1 MRLNKYLAKCGIGS
15 RRKCDEYIRNGKIKV
30 NGIVISD
37 FSYYV
42 SPGSYI
48 QYNNKLINKLEELT
62 YILNKPK
69 GYICSRKDN
78 LDRKIIYDLIP
89 DGLNFFSIG
98 RLDYDT
104 SGIIIITNDGDL
116 SYSLS
121 HPKFNFK
128 KKYYVFSDK
137 KFSYENLKKIKKG
150 IKVGSDVFKADI
162 KFLENINN
170 GYFWDVILT
179 EGKNREIKKI
189 FNHFDNKVLNLH
201 RYEFAGIKLN
211 GLKEGKYKKIGKKKL
226 NEILRE
232 KKNIKY

>member
-30 NGIVISD
+30 NGRVISD
-37 FSYYV
+37 FSYDV
-42 SPGSYI
+42 SPGCYI

-69 GYICSRKDN
+69 GYICSREDN

-150 IKVGSDVFKADI
+150 IKVGNDVYRADI

-211 GLKEGKYKKIGKKKL
+211 GLKEGKYKKISKKKI

>member
-15 RRKCDEYIRNGKIKV
+15 RRKCDDYIKNGKIKV
-30 NGIVISD
+30 NGKVISD
-37 FSYYV
+37 FSYNVNPGCYV
-42 SPGSYI
+42 
-48 QYNNKLINKLEELT
+48 QFNNKLINKLEDLT

-69 GYICSRKDN
+69 GYICSKKDN

-116 SYSLS
+116 SHSLS

-137 KFSYENLKKIKKG
+137 KFISENLKKIKKG
-150 IKVGSDVFKADI
+150 IKVGNDFLKADI
-162 KFLENINN
+162 KFLEYINN

-189 FNHFDNKVLNLH
+189 FNQFDNKVLNLH

-211 GLKEGKYKKIGKKKL
+211 GLKEGKYKKISKKKI
-226 NEILRE
+226 NAILRE
-232 KKNIKY
+232 KKNNKY

>member
-69 GYICSRKDN
+69 GYICSKKDN

-211 GLKEGKYKKIGKKKL
+211 GLKEGKYKKISKKKI

>member
-15 RRKCDEYIRNGKIKV
+15 RRKCDEYIKNGKIKV
-30 NGIVISD
+30 NGKVISD
-37 FSYYV
+37 FSYNV
-42 SPGSYI
+42 NPGSYI
-48 QYNNKLINKLEELT
+48 QFNNKLINKLEDLT

-69 GYICSRKDN
+69 GYICSKKDN

-150 IKVGSDVFKADI
+150 IKVGNDFLKADI
-162 KFLENINN
+162 KFLEYINN

-189 FNHFDNKVLNLH
+189 FNQFDNKVLNLH

-211 GLKEGKYKKIGKKKL
+211 GLKEGKYKKISKKKI
-226 NEILRE
+226 NAILRE
-232 KKNIKY
+232 KKNNKY

>member
-30 NGIVISD
+30 NGKVIFD
-37 FSYYV
+37 FSYDV
-42 SPGSYI
+42 NSGCYI
-48 QYNNKLINKLEELT
+48 QYNNKLINKLEDLT

-69 GYICSRKDN
+69 GYICSKNDN

-150 IKVGSDVFKADI
+150 IKIGNDILRADI
-162 KFLENINN
+162 KFLEHIKK

-179 EGKNREIKKI
+179 EGKNREIKK
-189 FNHFDNKVLNLH
+189 FST
-201 RYEFAGIKLN
+201 
-211 GLKEGKYKKIGKKKL
+211 
-226 NEILRE
+226 ILIT
-232 KKNIKY
+232 KF

>member
-128 KKYYVFSDK
+128 KKYYVFSNK

-211 GLKEGKYKKIGKKKL
+211 GLKEGKYKKISKKKI

>member
-1 MRLNKYLAKCGIGS
+1 M
-15 RRKCDEYIRNGKIKV
+15 
-30 NGIVISD
+30 
-37 FSYYV
+37 
-42 SPGSYI
+42 
-48 QYNNKLINKLEELT
+48 INKLEEST

-69 GYICSRKDN
+69 GYICSKKDN
-78 LDRKIIYDLIP
+78 LNRKIIYDLIP

-211 GLKEGKYKKIGKKKL
+211 GLKEGKYKKISKKKI

>member
-150 IKVGSDVFKADI
+150 IKVGNDIFRADI

-211 GLKEGKYKKIGKKKL
+211 GLKEGKYKKISKKKI

>member
-15 RRKCDEYIRNGKIKV
+15 RRKCDEYIRSGKIKV
-30 NGIVISD
+30 NGVVISD
-37 FSYYV
+37 FSYDV
-42 SPGSYI
+42 NSGCYI
-48 QYNNKLINKLEELT
+48 QFNNKLINKLEDIT

-69 GYICSRKDN
+69 GYICSKKDN

-89 DGLNFFSIG
+89 GGLNFFSIG

-211 GLKEGKYKKIGKKKL
+211 GLKEGKYKKISKKKI

>member
-211 GLKEGKYKKIGKKKL
+211 GLKEGKYKKISKKKIK
-226 NEILRE
+226 EILRE

>member
-211 GLKEGKYKKIGKKKL
+211 GLKEGKYKKISKKKI

>member
-150 IKVGSDVFKADI
+150 IKVGNDVYRADI

-170 GYFWDVILT
+170 GYFLDVILT
-179 EGKNREIKKI
+179 EGKNIEIKKI

-211 GLKEGKYKKIGKKKL
+211 GLKEGKYKKISKKKI

>member
-137 KFSYENLKKIKKG
+137 KFSYGNLKKIKKG

-211 GLKEGKYKKIGKKKL
+211 GLKEGKYKKISKKKI

>member
-42 SPGSYI
+42 SPECYI

-211 GLKEGKYKKIGKKKL
+211 GLKEGKYKKISKKKI

>member
-150 IKVGSDVFKADI
+150 INVGSDVFKADI

-211 GLKEGKYKKIGKKKL
+211 GLKEGKYKKISKKKI

>member
-15 RRKCDEYIRNGKIKV
+15 RRKCDEYIKNGKIKV
-30 NGIVISD
+30 NGKVISD
-37 FSYYV
+37 FSYNV
-42 SPGSYI
+42 NPGCYI
-48 QYNNKLINKLEELT
+48 QFNNKLINKLEDLT

-69 GYICSRKDN
+69 GYICSKKDN

-150 IKVGSDVFKADI
+150 IKVGNDFLRADI
-162 KFLENINN
+162 KFLEHIKK

-179 EGKNREIKKI
+179 DGKNREIKKI
-189 FNHFDNKVLNLH
+189 FNYFDNKVLNLH

-211 GLKEGKYKKIGKKKL
+211 GLKEGKYKKISKKNL
-226 NEILRE
+226 NAILKE

>member
-30 NGIVISD
+30 NGRVISD

-137 KFSYENLKKIKKG
+137 KFSYENLKKIKK
-150 IKVGSDVFKADI
+150 V
-162 KFLENINN
+162 
-170 GYFWDVILT
+170 
-179 EGKNREIKKI
+179 
-189 FNHFDNKVLNLH
+189 
-201 RYEFAGIKLN
+201 
-211 GLKEGKYKKIGKKKL
+211 
-226 NEILRE
+226 
-232 KKNIKY
+232 

>member
-48 QYNNKLINKLEELT
+48 QYNNKLINKLEEST

-211 GLKEGKYKKIGKKKL
+211 GLKEGKYKKISKKKI